1 MAVLMIDIESGIN
14 IAKMEMRKNGPNTHR
29 KREQLRRNQGYLS
42 NNKKEDITRKYRD
55 IR

>member
-29 KREQLRRNQGYLS
+29 K
-42 NNKKEDITRKYRD
+42 KKTDEEKSRLHYQTIKKRT
-55 IR
+55 

>member
-29 KREQLRRNQGYLS
+29 KRRTVEEKSIYYQTI
-42 NNKKEDITRKYRD
+42 KKRT
-55 IR
+55 

>member
-1 MAVLMIDIESGIN
+1 MAVLMIDIESGID

-29 KREQLRRNQGYLS
+29 KKRTVEEKSRLLS
-42 NNKKEDITRKYRD
+42 NNKKENMTRKYRY